1 VHCQWGEKPLPG
13 DRCCGLLSE
22 EARATAIGNMHKKF
36 GKDRAW
42 VLEISYQTVRQSD
55 RQAGGFVWPDCA
67 PSSERPQFGMPPG
80 FDRSTTPHRRFNY
93 NILASVVL
101 LQQCHCQ
108 NRHRG
113 KLQNVSPPSVLFES
127 SRNFFTIQRRH
138 RRKKMINQNFEI
150 QIL

>member
-1 VHCQWGEKPLPG
+1 MHCQWGEKPLPG

-67 PSSERPQFGMPPG
+67 PSSERPQFGMPPVRNAPELRLQHDAAPPVQLQYPG
-80 FDRSTTPHRRFNY
+80 ERRAAAAMP
-93 NILASVVL
+93 LPE
-101 LQQCHCQ
+101 
-108 NRHRG
+108 
-113 KLQNVSPPSVLFES
+113 SP
-127 SRNFFTIQRRH
+127 
-138 RRKKMINQNFEI
+138 
-150 QIL
+150 